1 MPIQKG
7 IADLPPKAKETVEEL
22 KAKAELG
29 KIGGGYNSAAAIPAQ
44 EGSKY
49 SQLSEA
55 DRAIIDRV
63 IDKSRSDAIADD
75 KNKLFKPGSAMV
87 TKEGTEQS
95 VHIVREA
102 FAPTVEALKA
112 AEKAGE
118 SVKKTQKPS
127 PAK

>member
-7 IADLPPKAKETVEEL
+7 IEDLPPKAKETVEEL

-55 DRAIIDRV
+55 DRAVIDRV
-63 IDKSRSDAIADD
+63 IDTSRSNAIADE
-75 KNKLFKPGSAMV
+75 KNQIYKPCNKMV
-87 TKEGTEQS
+87 TKEGTEES
-95 VHIVREA
+95 VHAVREA
-102 FAPTVEALKA
+102 FAPMVEALKA
-112 AEKAGE
+112 SEKADE
-118 SVKKTQKPS
+118 SVKKTERKS